1 MMSNT
6 IFFFT
11 SDNGG
16 LIGAGGSNLPF
27 RGQKATLWQG
37 GLRVPAFIA
46 GPLVPSGAT
55 YGNMMHITDVQMT
68 LLDMIGVK
76 HNGTKPLDGVS
87 HWEAI
92 RGPSTISKRSRS
104 YSQVQSRLNREP
116 AAKQPRSEIL
126 LNIDREYDR
135 GYSPDPLNFTLYPN
149 SYFNT
154 R

>member
-1 MMSNT
+1 MT
-6 IFFFT
+6 
-11 SDNGG
+11 
-16 LIGAGGSNLPF
+16 
-27 RGQKATLWQG
+27 
-37 GLRVPAFIA
+37 

-92 RGPSTISKRSRS
+92 RGASTISKRSRS
-104 YSQVQSRLNREP
+104 YSQVQNRLNREP

-126 LNIDREYDR
+126 E
-135 GYSPDPLNFTLYPN
+135 
-149 SYFNT
+149 
-154 R
+154 